1 MDRIL
6 AVAAVVAFVVAWNV
20 FWYRKSGRRLW
31 SPLWMAFSATT
42 TAFLFI
48 VSGSVGYSL
57 SKHERFVAQTPWTGG
72 VIWWQVAVGL
82 SAAAMALFLWRK
94 GLTSVRRHNTSRRA
108 GRIRRTTHNGV

>member
-20 FWYRKSGRRLW
+20 FWYRKSSRRLW

-42 TAFLFI
+42 MALLFL
-48 VSGSVGYSL
+48 VSGSIGYSL
-57 SKHERFVAQTPWTGG
+57 SRHQRFVGQTQWTGG
-72 VIWWQVAVGL
+72 VIWWQVFVGL

-94 GLTSVRRHNTSRRA
+94 GLTSVRRHNDA
-108 GRIRRTTHNGV
+108 A